1 MVGFAGMTNLDR
13 LCAAEGVTG
22 GTIHDYDR
30 RLNAFKLAGKSIAC
44 MEYSEFR
51 DFASKLNAAGDYDGA
66 MLIAKAMVAHM
77 QFNRMC

>member
-1 MVGFAGMTNLDR
+1 
-13 LCAAEGVTG
+13 
-22 GTIHDYDR
+22 
-30 RLNAFKLAGKSIAC
+30 
-44 MEYSEFR
+44 MEYGEFR